1 MNTIVTKTE
10 INLDS
15 KPVRTKGA
23 KPVFCIT
30 DGKIYAS
37 GIDAAKAIGVCP
49 DIISRACRGH
59 LKTSKG
65 KKYCFVSDM
74 QSHILEISEAM
85 QDALKDANAYRAIKA
100 EEERK
105 AAREKKRMEL
115 DSKIKSRE
123 EQLKKEAEE
132 LGTMKAM
139 LAAMEAEFN
148 T

>member
-10 INLDS
+10 VNLNT
-15 KPVRTKGA
+15 KPTRTKGA
-23 KPVFCIT
+23 KAVYGIT

-37 GIDAAKAIGVCP
+37 GLDAAKAIGVDPAC
-49 DIISRACRGH
+49 ISGVCLGKF
-59 LKTSKG
+59 KTTKG

-74 QSHILEISEAM
+74 QAHIIEISEAM
-85 QDALKDANAYRAIKA
+85 QDALKNANAYKAIKA

-105 AAREKKRMEL
+105 AAHEKKKLEL
-115 DSKIKSRE
+115 HNKIVSRE
-123 EQLKKEAEE
+123 EQLRKEAEE

-148 T
+148 V